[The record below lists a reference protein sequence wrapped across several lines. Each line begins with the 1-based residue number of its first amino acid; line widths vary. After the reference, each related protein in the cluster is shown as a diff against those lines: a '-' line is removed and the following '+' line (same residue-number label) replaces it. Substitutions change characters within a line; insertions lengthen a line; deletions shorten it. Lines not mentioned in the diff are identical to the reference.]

1 MAPICV
7 VGFVSDSVPDDAQLQ
22 REVFIVSRHVAQVTQ
37 QSEFPKIPDVSGVLI
52 LHIDI
57 PNALSVTSLQ
67 KNYRSCILSLVQWQP
82 CGHNHHTSEVDDL
95 LRCLGQRIRDLR
107 KQRGWSQTAASEHI
121 GVHWTYLGHLER
133 AEKLGVSVMSI
144 ARIANAF
151 GVTLADMFAG
161 LEQGEALNPTG
172 KPFRQPDT
180 LIRVGKNAIKI
191 EALIEEL
198 RLERAALKETVR
210 ALKLIPAASV
220 SHGPSQPS
228 PKKQR
233 QRPSKSKKR

>member
-1 MAPICV
+1 M
-7 VGFVSDSVPDDAQLQ
+7 
-22 REVFIVSRHVAQVTQ
+22 
-37 QSEFPKIPDVSGVLI
+37 
-52 LHIDI
+52 
-57 PNALSVTSLQ
+57 
-67 KNYRSCILSLVQWQP
+67 
-82 CGHNHHTSEVDDL
+82 
-95 LRCLGQRIRDLR
+95 
-107 KQRGWSQTAASEHI
+107 
-121 GVHWTYLGHLER
+121 HWTYLGHLER
-133 AEKLGVSVMSI
+133 AEKPGVSVMSI

-228 PKKQR
+228 PIKQR
-233 QRPSKSKKR
+233 SSRSKKR

>member
-1 MAPICV
+1 M
-7 VGFVSDSVPDDAQLQ
+7 
-22 REVFIVSRHVAQVTQ
+22 
-37 QSEFPKIPDVSGVLI
+37 
-52 LHIDI
+52 
-57 PNALSVTSLQ
+57 
-67 KNYRSCILSLVQWQP
+67 QWQP
-82 CGHNHHTSEVDDL
+82 CGYNHHTSEVDDL

-133 AEKLGVSVMSI
+133 AEKPGVSVMSI

-161 LEQGEALNPTG
+161 LEQGEALNSTG

-191 EALIEEL
+191 EKLIEEL
-198 RLERAALKETVR
+198 RLERSTLKETVR
-210 ALKLIPAASV
+210 MLRQIPAASV
-220 SHGPSQPS
+220 SPGPAQPS
-228 PKKQR
+228 PKNQR

>member
-1 MAPICV
+1 M
-7 VGFVSDSVPDDAQLQ
+7 
-22 REVFIVSRHVAQVTQ
+22 
-37 QSEFPKIPDVSGVLI
+37 
-52 LHIDI
+52 
-57 PNALSVTSLQ
+57 
-67 KNYRSCILSLVQWQP
+67 QWQP
-82 CGHNHHTSEVDDL
+82 YGHNLHTSKVDDL

-107 KQRGWSQTAASEHI
+107 KQRGWSQAAASERI

-133 AEKLGVSVMSI
+133 AEKPGVSVMSI

-191 EALIEEL
+191 EKLIEEL
-198 RLERAALKETVR
+198 RLERNTLKETVR
-210 ALKLIPAASV
+210 MLRQIPAAPV
-220 SHGPSQPS
+220 SPGHAQPS
-228 PKKQR
+228 PKKQQ
-233 QRPSKSKKR
+233 QRSSKSKKR

>member
-1 MAPICV
+1 M
-7 VGFVSDSVPDDAQLQ
+7 
-22 REVFIVSRHVAQVTQ
+22 
-37 QSEFPKIPDVSGVLI
+37 
-52 LHIDI
+52 
-57 PNALSVTSLQ
+57 
-67 KNYRSCILSLVQWQP
+67 
-82 CGHNHHTSEVDDL
+82 
-95 LRCLGQRIRDLR
+95 R

-133 AEKLGVSVMSI
+133 AEKPGVSVMSI

-220 SHGPSQPS
+220 SPGPAQPS